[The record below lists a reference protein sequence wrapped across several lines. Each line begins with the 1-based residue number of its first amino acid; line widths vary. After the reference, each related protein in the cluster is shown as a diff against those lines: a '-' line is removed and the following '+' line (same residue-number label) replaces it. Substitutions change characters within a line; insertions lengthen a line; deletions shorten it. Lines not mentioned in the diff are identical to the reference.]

1 MMSSLSIKFD
11 NDTSE
16 CVTGFDFLY
25 DDGSIAS
32 MGYEGTSIIT
42 IPTLYTKPFY
52 SISSRCDSTCAII
65 QICLNDTTQ
74 YPSQII
80 CFKAGNTEIPLETV
94 LYTQGFQILEI
105 EANFGS
111 INCLE
116 NLGIRYILN
125 QCDQNSCREND
136 TDCDGC
142 TCLNSNLEN
151 QCTSAIAIN
160 ETLSSNL
167 LKLIVIF
174 NTRMGFHGLFSDLV
188 EWPR

>member
-32 MGYEGTSIIT
+32 MGYQGTSIIT

-52 SISSRCDSTCAII
+52 SISSTCDSTCTII

-125 QCDQNSCREND
+125 QCDRNSCREND
-136 TDCDGC
+136 TNCDGC

-167 LKLIVIF
+167 LKLKVIF
-174 NTRMGFHGLFSDLV
+174 NTRMEFHGLFSDLV
-188 EWPR
+188 E